1 MDPLYPSLPLR
12 VTQEGSKPVSSFP
25 FTVSGYKAHRLRK
38 GLKTSF
44 TPSLLRPLNRKLET
58 ANWKHSRCAA
68 FTLIELLVVV
78 TIIIVL
84 AGLSLPSL
92 TGIAGST
99 GRKGAVNVL
108 LNTFEQARAV
118 ALENSVNTYIGFAD
132 ANFPE
137 ETLRYRAFIVFRDRT
152 EDDVPAVG
160 AIGATDYVALTKWET
175 LPRTISIKSETQ
187 SVVGDFYLTLNDTSL
202 PRVPSGTSIPVLA
215 FNSTGAI
222 QSSHTTAKLRLFIYE
237 GYYLNNQDNFSRQK
251 GFHQSASGLF
261 ERISFSRFTGRA
273 QLDVTTVQ

>member
-1 MDPLYPSLPLR
+1 MHPLYPLLPLR
-12 VTQEGSKPVSSFP
+12 ASDFPPKSKIE
-25 FTVSGYKAHRLRK
+25 
-38 GLKTSF
+38 
-44 TPSLLRPLNRKLET
+44 NRKS
-58 ANWKHSRCAA
+58 KICRG

-78 TIIIVL
+78 TIIVVL
-84 AGLSLPSL
+84 SALSLPSL

-132 ANFPE
+132 ANFPDE
-137 ETLRYRAFIVFRDRT
+137 SLRYRAFIVFRDRT
-152 EDDVPAVG
+152 EDDVPAAG

-175 LPRTISIKSETQ
+175 LPRTISIKSEAQ
-187 SVVGDFYLTLNDTSL
+187 SVVGDFYLTLGDTSL
-202 PRVPSGTSIPVLA
+202 PRVPTGTTIPVLA
-215 FNSTGAI
+215 YNSTGAI
-222 QSSHTTAKLRLFIYE
+222 QSGHTSAKLRLFIYE

-251 GFHQSASGLF
+251 GFHESGSALF
-261 ERISFSRFTGRA
+261 ERITFSRFTGRA